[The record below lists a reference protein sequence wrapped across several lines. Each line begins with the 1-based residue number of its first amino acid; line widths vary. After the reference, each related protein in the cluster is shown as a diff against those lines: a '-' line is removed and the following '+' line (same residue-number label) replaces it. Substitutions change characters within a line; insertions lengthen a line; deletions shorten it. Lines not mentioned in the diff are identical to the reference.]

1 MPTYKYEG
9 AYAGGERVSGVVE
22 AASRQEAV
30 AQIRQTCEVVLSLK
44 EIPKSFA
51 QRPAAAVFQR
61 ISPKSLAFTCQQFA
75 IVLKAGLPL
84 VQTVDLVAGQSEDKA
99 LQRLLR
105 QVSEDV
111 SNG

>member
-22 AASRQEAV
+22 ATSRQEAV

-84 VQTVDLVAGQSEDKA
+84 VQTDRKSVG
-99 LQRLLR
+99 
-105 QVSEDV
+105 
-111 SNG
+111 